1 MCVGLML
8 FLIFIGHKMFITDL
22 RNLIDSYLFELGFS
36 NNWSANLAQII
47 VVCTLLIAMCII
59 ASLCKRFLIPLI
71 LKIVEKTETKWDDYL
86 INPPVLKAT
95 FQLLPSIAVYTLLPF
110 CYDSDHATTYVVLSR
125 LFQAY
130 ISLCVTFL
138 VTAFLKNLSTAM
150 VEQMEEHH
158 LMGILQF
165 LRLLT
170 FFLGGIVVVSLL
182 LGYNPT
188 HVITG
193 LGAAATVLMLIFK
206 DSIMGLVAGI
216 QLSLNKM
223 LKVGD
228 WITIKKL
235 DINGLVEEISLT
247 TVKVRNFDN
256 TISTIPPYTLVS
268 DAFQN
273 WDAMAQKGARRVK
286 RALLIDVQSIRFVT
300 QQEVEEL
307 REKHYLTENVETK
320 NTTNLTLFRNF
331 LTEAFKRDKDIVQD
345 QWILVRQLDPTPNGI
360 PLEIW
365 FYTQSTEF
373 VKFEDVASSKI
384 ELIIAMLPSFHLRL
398 FQSPTG
404 HDIRSFSA
412 SK

>member
-1 MCVGLML
+1 
-8 FLIFIGHKMFITDL
+8 
-22 RNLIDSYLFELGFS
+22 
-36 NNWSANLAQII
+36 
-47 VVCTLLIAMCII
+47 
-59 ASLCKRFLIPLI
+59 
-71 LKIVEKTETKWDDYL
+71 
-86 INPPVLKAT
+86 
-95 FQLLPSIAVYTLLPF
+95 
-110 CYDSDHATTYVVLSR
+110 
-125 LFQAY
+125 
-130 ISLCVTFL
+130 
-138 VTAFLKNLSTAM
+138 M

-404 HDIRSFSA
+404 HDIRSFAA

>member
-1 MCVGLML
+1 MRETYAL
-8 FLIFIGHKMFITDL
+8 FVFFRKMFITNL
-22 RNLIDSYLFELGFS
+22 RSLIETYLLELGFS
-36 NNWSANLAQII
+36 NDWSSSLSQVTIVCALLATMC
-47 VVCTLLIAMCII
+47 VVA
-59 ASLCKRFLIPLI
+59 ALCQRFLIPII
-71 LKIVEKTETKWDDYL
+71 LKVVEKTETKWDDYL

-95 FQLLPSIAVYTLLPF
+95 FQLLPSIAVYALLPF
-110 CYDSDHATTYVVLSR
+110 CYDSDHATTYVVISR
-125 LFQAY
+125 LLQVY
-130 ISLCVTFL
+130 ITVCLTFL

-150 VEQMEEHH
+150 VKQMEEHH

-170 FFLGGIVVVSLL
+170 FFLGGIVVVSQL

-193 LGAAATVLMLIFK
+193 LGAAATVLLLIFK

-235 DINGLVEEISLT
+235 DINGCVEEISLT

-300 QQEVEEL
+300 QEDVEEL
-307 REKHYLTENVETK
+307 RSKKYITADVETE

-331 LTEAFKRDKDIVQD
+331 LTEKFKQDKDIVQD

-365 FYTQSTEF
+365 FYTQNTEF
-373 VKFEDVASSKI
+373 IKFEDVASSKI
-384 ELIIAMLPSFHLRL
+384 ELIIAMLPAFRLRL

-404 HDIRSFSA
+404 HDIRSFTA
-412 SK
+412 K

>member
-1 MCVGLML
+1 
-8 FLIFIGHKMFITDL
+8 MFITNFRHTIAL
-22 RNLIDSYLFELGFS
+22 LLNNLGF
-36 NNWSANLAQII
+36 NNDWSGRLSQILVVALLLLAL
-47 VVCTLLIAMCII
+47 CFM
-59 ASLCKRFLIPLI
+59 ASLFKRYLIPII

-86 INPPVLKAT
+86 INEPVLKAVC
-95 FQLLPSIAVYTLLPF
+95 QLLPSVVIYMLLPF
-110 CYDSDHATTYVVLSR
+110 CYDSDHATTYIVISR
-125 LFQAY
+125 ILQAY
-130 ISLCVTFL
+130 ITICATLL

-165 LRLLT
+165 LRLLA
-170 FFLGGIVVVSLL
+170 FFLGGIVVVSQLF
-182 LGYNPT
+182 GYNPV
-188 HVITG
+188 HVVTG
-193 LGAAATVLMLIFK
+193 LGAAATVLLLIFK

-223 LKVGD
+223 VKVGD

-235 DINGLVEEISLT
+235 DINGWVEEISLT

-256 TISTIPPYTLVS
+256 TISTVPPYTLVS

-286 RALLIDVQSIRFVT
+286 RALLVDVQSIRFVSPAECKELE
-300 QQEVEEL
+300 QEGFINPEDVSE
-307 REKHYLTENVETK
+307 HNV
-320 NTTNLTLFRNF
+320 TNLTLFRHY
-331 LTEAFKRDKDIVQD
+331 LTKAFKKDKDIVQD

-365 FYTQSTEF
+365 FYTQNTEF
-373 VKFEDVASSKI
+373 VKFEDIASSKI
-384 ELIIAMLPSFHLRL
+384 ETIIATLPAFHLRL

-404 HDIRSFSA
+404 HDIRSYTSNKA
-412 SK
+412 

>member
-1 MCVGLML
+1 MAAL
-8 FLIFIGHKMFITDL
+8 F
-22 RNLIDSYLFELGFS
+22 
-36 NNWSANLAQII
+36 
-47 VVCTLLIAMCII
+47 
-59 ASLCKRFLIPLI
+59 KRYLIPII

-86 INPPVLKAT
+86 INEPVLKAVC
-95 FQLLPSIAVYTLLPF
+95 QLLPSVVIYMLLPF
-110 CYDSDHATTYVVLSR
+110 CYDSDHATTYIVISR
-125 LFQAY
+125 ILQAY
-130 ISLCVTFL
+130 ITICATLL

-165 LRLLT
+165 LRLLA
-170 FFLGGIVVVSLL
+170 FFLGGIVVVSQLF
-182 LGYNPT
+182 GYNPL
-188 HVITG
+188 HVVTG
-193 LGAAATVLMLIFK
+193 LGAAATVLLLIFK

-223 LKVGD
+223 VKVGD

-235 DINGLVEEISLT
+235 DINGWVEEISLT

-256 TISTIPPYTLVS
+256 TISTVPPYTLVS

-286 RALLIDVQSIRFVT
+286 RALLVDVQSIRFVSPAECKELE
-300 QQEVEEL
+300 QEGFINPDDVSE
-307 REKHYLTENVETK
+307 HDV
-320 NTTNLTLFRNF
+320 TNLTLFRHY
-331 LTEAFKRDKDIVQD
+331 LTKAFKKDKDIVQD

-365 FYTQSTEF
+365 FYTQNTEF
-373 VKFEDVASSKI
+373 VKFEDIASSKI
-384 ELIIAMLPSFHLRL
+384 ETIIATLPAFHLRL

-404 HDIRSFSA
+404 HDIRSYTSPKA
-412 SK
+412 

>member
-1 MCVGLML
+1 
-8 FLIFIGHKMFITDL
+8 MFITNFRHTL
-22 RNLIDSYLFELGFS
+22 TLFLNNLGF
-36 NNWSANLAQII
+36 NNDWSGRLSQIL
-47 VVCTLLIAMCII
+47 VVALLLLG
-59 ASLCKRFLIPLI
+59 LCFMAALFKRYLIPII

-86 INPPVLKAT
+86 INEPVLKALC
-95 FQLLPSIAVYTLLPF
+95 QLLPSIVIYMLLPF
-110 CYDSDHATTYVVLSR
+110 CYDSDHATTYIVISR
-125 LFQAY
+125 ILQAY
-130 ISLCVTFL
+130 ITICATLL

-165 LRLLT
+165 LRLLA
-170 FFLGGIVVVSLL
+170 FFLGGIVVVSQLF
-182 LGYNPT
+182 GYNPV
-188 HVITG
+188 HVVTG
-193 LGAAATVLMLIFK
+193 LGAAATVLLLIFK

-223 LKVGD
+223 VKVGD

-235 DINGLVEEISLT
+235 DINGWVEEISLT

-256 TISTIPPYTLVS
+256 TISTVPPYTLVS

-286 RALLIDVQSIRFVT
+286 RALLVDVQSIRFVSPAEYKELE
-300 QQEVEEL
+300 QEGFINPEDVSE
-307 REKHYLTENVETK
+307 HNV
-320 NTTNLTLFRNF
+320 TNLTLFRHY
-331 LTEAFKRDKDIVQD
+331 LTKAFKKDKDIVQD

-365 FYTQSTEF
+365 FYTQNTEF
-373 VKFEDVASSKI
+373 VKFEDIASSKI
-384 ELIIAMLPSFHLRL
+384 ETIIATLPAFHLRL

-404 HDIRSFSA
+404 HDIRSYTSPKA
-412 SK
+412 